1 MILLTE
7 NVLNAALDKARQ
19 AGQLAI
25 RKAGLWRIPL
35 FQARAPVRALLMVG
49 LLGASLPGAAQML
62 HLPVVMQEAMATH
75 PRLKSQRAELQAV
88 LATLEGTRWSRYPS
102 VSANLESASGGLT
115 TVLRLEQP
123 IWTGGLIGAQ
133 IELAQARVGQA
144 QASLLEAEQA
154 VLRDIAVAFLETL
167 RLEARLRVA
176 LINEEEHRKLHTII
190 LRRVQAE
197 VSPATDATQ
206 GGVRLHQS
214 TNERLLIERQ
224 LQSVRHTLEQLL
236 GRAPGELVV
245 PPDMLN
251 RERTEQS
258 FLDAALAF
266 SPERRRLLA
275 ELAVADA
282 DIAIARAQ
290 IKPKLVA
297 GYALQNYPGTT
308 GGGTQGKAYIALQVQ
323 TGAGLSA
330 LSAVESAVARRQAVE
345 DAVETHERDLRQQV
359 RTTWSEIQALE
370 QQVVPIRALVAGA
383 DEIMASYLRQF
394 QVSRKSWLD
403 VLNAQREKAQA
414 SYALTDIE
422 LPLKLLHLR
431 LLILTGDINAN
442 HIPLTHDNF

>member
-1 MILLTE
+1 MILLSK
-7 NVLNAALDKARQ
+7 NVKRSALVCAALAH
-19 AGQLAI
+19 
-25 RKAGLWRIPL
+25 WRTVKSGRVWPTSSL
-35 FQARAPVRALLMVG
+35 DVG
-49 LLGASLPGAAQML
+49 LLARASLLAALLCVSLGSTAQTL
-62 HLPVVMQEAMATH
+62 HLSNVMQEAMLTH
-75 PRLKSQRAELQAV
+75 PRLKSQRSELQAV
-88 LATLEGTRWSRYPS
+88 LSALEGTRWNRYPS
-102 VSANLESASGGLT
+102 LTANLESASGGAS
-115 TVLRLEQP
+115 TVLRIEQP
-123 IWTGGLIGAQ
+123 LWTGGLIGAQ
-133 IELAQARVGQA
+133 IELAQARVDQA
-144 QASLLEAEQA
+144 QASLLESEQT
-154 VLRDIAVAFLETL
+154 VLRDIAVAFLEAL
-167 RLEARLRVA
+167 RLQARLRVA
-176 LINEEEHRKLHTII
+176 LTNEEEHRKLHTII

-236 GRAPGELVV
+236 GRTPGELVV
-245 PPDMLN
+245 PPDMLS

-266 SPERRRLLA
+266 SPERQRLLA
-275 ELAVADA
+275 ELALADA

-290 IKPKLVA
+290 IKPRLVA
-297 GYALQNYPGTT
+297 GYALQNYPGTS

-330 LSAVESAVARRQAVE
+330 LSAVESAVARRQAAE
-345 DAVETHERDLRQQV
+345 DAVEVHERDLRQQV

-370 QQVVPIRALVAGA
+370 QQIVPIRALVTGA
-383 DEIMASYLRQF
+383 DEIMSSYLRQF

-431 LLILTGDINAN
+431 LLILAGDINAKN
-442 HIPLTHDNF
+442 IPLPHDNS